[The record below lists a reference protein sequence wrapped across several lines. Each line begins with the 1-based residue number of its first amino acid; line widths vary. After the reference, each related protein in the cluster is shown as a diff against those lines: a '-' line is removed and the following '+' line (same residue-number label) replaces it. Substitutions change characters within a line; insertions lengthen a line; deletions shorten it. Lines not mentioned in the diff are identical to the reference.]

1 MLLNK
6 ITKFIPGLL
15 LSGGITII
23 ANQLYAMH
31 IGSSIG
37 LSSLTFAIL
46 LGMLIGNTFY
56 AKIATYSHTGITF
69 AKSFLLRAGIVLY
82 GFRITFQ
89 QINAVGLNAVITD
102 AIMLISTFFITL
114 WLGYYWLKIDKQTV
128 YLSAAGCS
136 ICGAAAV
143 MASEPVVKAESHKV
157 AVAVAIVVIFGT
169 AAMFLYPALYTWLLP
184 YLDDHQFGIYIG
196 STVHE
201 VAQVYAAGDNINP
214 SVADNA
220 VITKMIRVMML
231 APFLLALSY
240 FLTPKNTPQAKNK
253 INIPWFAV
261 FFILVAILNSFP
273 IVPAPIVQ
281 ILVEIDGILLMM
293 AMAALGVTTHIG
305 AIKQAGIKPLI
316 LGLIVFVWL
325 VIGGFLVNQTMGQL
339 FS

>member
-1 MLLNK
+1 MLSNNFFKLL
-6 ITKFIPGLL
+6 PGLFL
-15 LSGGITII
+15 AGIITII
-23 ANQLYAMH
+23 ANQLHAFH
-31 IGSSIG
+31 IGSSLG

-46 LGMLIGNTFY
+46 IGMLIGNTFY
-56 AKIATYSHTGITF
+56 GKIANFSHTGITF

-89 QINAVGLNAVITD
+89 QINSVGINAVISD
-102 AIMLISTFFITL
+102 AIMLITTFFITL
-114 WLGYYWLKIDKQTV
+114 WLGYYWLKIDKQIV

-157 AVAVAIVVIFGT
+157 AVAIAIVVIFGT
-169 AAMFLYPALYTWLLP
+169 AAMFLYPALHTWLNA
-184 YLDDHQFGIYIG
+184 YMGDHQFGIYIG

-240 FLTPKNTPQAKNK
+240 FLTPKKAGQQKNK

-273 IVPAPIVQ
+273 IVPAPIVSA
-281 ILVEIDGILLMM
+281 LVEIDGILLMM

-316 LGLIVFVWL
+316 LGAIVFVWL
-325 VIGGFLVNQTMGQL
+325 VVGGFFINQIMETI
-339 FS
+339 FA